1 MSCPR
6 LTRWMDKHISWL
18 DGPMVSG
25 KSFGPNDRFTSW
37 VSMGFPHFMF
47 SIVCLKSCTTLK
59 LDMNPK
65 TSKLITYIIWPHFV
79 HAFTSEFVKPHNLKC
94 IFPVFETPKIS
105 SHLVCSNAQRQCP
118 CWKFVFSLKVSKCPK
133 MPCKETRADHFRTL
147 VKCFFHSIFQNHF
160 SCFLFNLCTL

>member
-1 MSCPR
+1 MTWIIFC
-6 LTRWMDKHISWL
+6 
-18 DGPMVSG
+18 
-25 KSFGPNDRFTSW
+25 W
-37 VSMGFPHFMF
+37 VSKSKLIILLCVQHVLFYAVLFVCLFVHFMF